1 MGLINNCEKFD
12 ADYFEIP
19 FNKVHS
25 MDPMS
30 RMLMEHTYEAIV
42 DAGIN
47 PKDLSGTNTGIFIGM
62 CISESEKTWFFEKPQ
77 VQKITYHSS
86 KNIAQAYSIKI

>member
-1 MGLINNCEKFD
+1 MGLIDNCEKFD

-19 FNKVHS
+19 FNKVHC

-30 RMLMEHTYEAIV
+30 RMLLEHTYEAIV

-47 PKDLSGTNTGIFIGM
+47 PKDLSGTKTGVFIGM
-62 CISESEKTWFFEKPQ
+62 CLSESEKTWFFDKPY
-77 VQKITYHSS
+77 VRKIT
-86 KNIAQAYSIKI
+86 N